1 MSARSDRKQTDSS
14 SLGQSLDR
22 HFLACAAAAT
32 AGVVAASNS
41 SEAAVIY
48 SGLRDTQV
56 NHATPT
62 GIYIDVDTLLSGA
75 PSSAAPEWHLNIY
88 NFTFQSGSKAVRLLT
103 PDNLATP
110 DTNRNTDPVGF
121 IGTGG
126 YSYVSKLLAGTII
139 GSGSTF
145 VESTPAPG
153 TPYSY
158 FAFNSVTTGYDV
170 SPWNGGATNG
180 FMGFQFT
187 SNGNTHYGWARLN
200 IEKFSD
206 PTRPFGITLRDF
218 AYEDVAGQP
227 ITAGAGIPEPA
238 GLALAVLAL
247 GAVGIR
253 PTRKPEATEG

>member
-1 MSARSDRKQTDSS
+1 MSASSNGAEKHPS
-14 SLGQSLDR
+14 SLGVALDR

-32 AGVVAASNS
+32 AGVVAASNGV
-41 SEAAVIY
+41 EAAVIY
-48 SGLRDTQV
+48 SGLLDTQV

-62 GIYIDVDTLLSGA
+62 GIYIDVDSLISGA
-75 PSSAAPEWHLNIY
+75 PSSAVPGWHMNIY
-88 NFTFQSGSKAVRLLT
+88 NATFQSGSKAVRLLT
-103 PDNLATP
+103 PDNLASP
-110 DTNRNTDPVGF
+110 DVTRNTDPVGF
-121 IGTGG
+121 LGTGG
-126 YSYVSKLLAGTII
+126 YSYVSKLVAGTSI
-139 GSGSTF
+139 GSGSSF

-187 SNGNTHYGWARLN
+187 SGGSTHYGWARLN

-206 PTRPFGITLRDF
+206 PSRPFGVTLRDF
-218 AYEDVAGQP
+218 AYEDVAGQA

-238 GLALAVLAL
+238 GLALAMLAL

-253 PTRKPEATEG
+253 PTRKPTNG

>member
-1 MSARSDRKQTDSS
+1 MSARSDRTQTDSP
-14 SLGQSLDR
+14 SLGQALDR

-32 AGVVAASNS
+32 AGVAAASNG

-88 NFTFQSGSKAVRLLT
+88 NFTFQSGTKAVRLLT
-103 PDNLATP
+103 PDNFATP
-110 DTNRNTDPVGF
+110 VASRNTDPVGF

-126 YSYVSKLLAGTII
+126 YSYVSKLVAGTII
-139 GSGSTF
+139 GASSTF
-145 VESTPAPG
+145 VESTPAG
-153 TPYSY
+153 IPYSY
-158 FAFNSVTTGYDV
+158 LAFNSVTTGYDV
-170 SPWNGGATNG
+170 SPWNGGATDG

-206 PTRPFGITLRDF
+206 PNRPFGITLRDF
-218 AYEDVAGQP
+218 AYEDVAGQS
-227 ITAGAGIPEPA
+227 IAAGAGIPEPA

-253 PTRKPEATEG
+253 PTRKPEPAQS